1 MARNKSTKDNKNVDN
16 MEEKQD
22 LNPFNEVHQD
32 GEPAQDSTT
41 ELEIKIPE
49 VNNSEIS
56 NSEVNNSEVSNS
68 EASNSEAKNSEA
80 NNSEVSNSKE
90 NDSVISNLEISNSK
104 ENDSEISNLEISK
117 FEIDNSE
124 EQDTKASSDEEVQTE
139 DKKPEAADDTVVE
152 PDAAKVKTKW
162 NRYKI
167 IRIICLVGFIIF
179 SALFINE
186 AIIQPWRTKQV
197 VELSRDLFSK
207 PTDTPYVSPIPTQA
221 PSITQ
226 VPDEIET
233 TTVVE
238 ATPTPDPNRDE
249 LGRLIYF
256 KDLLAINEDVKGWIT
271 IPGTE
276 IDYVVMQSETPDYY
290 LDKDIHKEY
299 SKAGTLYLDWRSSVE
314 RNTKNFVIYG
324 HNMVSTPEG
333 MFHEILQYKNKNL
346 KYYKKNPVITFDS
359 LYQTGKWKII
369 SVFITNGSSKNEP
382 LFEYRTSDF
391 KNTSEY
397 LNFVYQLRVRSLLN
411 IDTVDFNENDQIITL
426 STCSYEVDRDY
437 RTVVVARKVRDGEDP
452 AVDVDSVT
460 RNSSPL
466 YPASYYKAK
475 GGEAPELYKTFEEAL
490 ENGAINWYK
499 PVEDAQV
506 QE

>member
-1 MARNKSTKDNKNVDN
+1 MARDKSTKDKKSIDNK
-16 MEEKQD
+16 EEKQN
-22 LNPFNEVHQD
+22 LSNTNEVHEEVQTL
-32 GEPAQDSTT
+32 DSTN
-41 ELEIKIPE
+41 ELENNKSEINSSE
-49 VNNSEIS
+49 SNNSQVE
-56 NSEVNNSEVSNS
+56 
-68 EASNSEAKNSEA
+68 
-80 NNSEVSNSKE
+80 
-90 NDSVISNLEISNSK
+90 
-104 ENDSEISNLEISK
+104 
-117 FEIDNSE
+117 
-124 EQDTKASSDEEVQTE
+124 DTKASSDEDLHTE
-139 DKKPEAADDTVVE
+139 EKEPEAENDTVVE
-152 PDAAKVKTKW
+152 SETAKGKPKW
-162 NRYKI
+162 NKYKI
-167 IRIICLVGFIIF
+167 IRVICLIGFIIF

-197 VELSRDLFSK
+197 IDLSRDLYNK
-207 PTDTPYVSPIPTQA
+207 PSDTPYVSPIPTQA
-221 PSITQ
+221 PTITQ
-226 VPDEIET
+226 IPDETEP

-271 IPGTE
+271 IPGTK

-299 SKAGTLYLDWRSSVE
+299 SKAGTLYLDWRSSAE
-314 RNTKNFVIYG
+314 RNTKNLVIYG
-324 HNMVSTPEG
+324 HNMVTTPEG

-346 KYYKKNPVITFDS
+346 KYYKKNPVITFDTI
-359 LYQTGKWKII
+359 YQTGKWKIV
-369 SVFITNGSSKNEP
+369 SVFITNGSSKKEP

-437 RTVVVARKVRDGEDP
+437 RTVIVARKVRDGEDP
-452 AVDVDSVT
+452 TVDVESVT

-466 YPASYYKAK
+466 YPASYYKAE
-475 GGEAPELYKTFEEAL
+475 GGEAPDLYPTFEEAL
-490 ENGAINWYK
+490 ENGAIKWYK
-499 PVEDAQV
+499 PVEEVKV